1 MIDVKLESDRLLI
14 RPFQLGDEEDV
25 FAFSSDEEVT
35 RYTGDKIRTT
45 LADAKKIIT
54 DVWYP
59 DYKKYGYG
67 RYAII
72 YKPDNKII
80 GFNGFKYHP
89 DEDFTDFG
97 YRFLSDYWGKGI
109 ATESSKMIMEFGFKN
124 LPIDEVLG
132 FVMQEN
138 PASSNVLKKIGFK
151 YLKLAGY
158 PGESEKK
165 LYEWYSIT
173 KDSYTNS
180 ISPRVQ
186 SRD

>member
-1 MIDVKLESDRLLI
+1 MKNVILESDRLLI
-14 RPFQLGDEEDV
+14 RPFQLGDEEEV

-35 RYTGDKIRTT
+35 RYTGDVLRTT

-67 RYAII
+67 RFAVI

-97 YRFLSDYWGKGI
+97 YRFLSDYWSKGI
-109 ATESSKMIMEFGFKN
+109 ATESSEMLLEYGFKN
-124 LPIDEVLG
+124 LPIDYVLA
-132 FVMQEN
+132 FVMVEN

-151 YLKLAGY
+151 FEKLAGY
-158 PGESEKK
+158 PGEGEEKK
-165 LYEWYSIT
+165 YEWYSIT
-173 KDSYTNS
+173 KDNYTKLM
-180 ISPRVQ
+180 SP
-186 SRD
+186 